1 MKKKRRVFSTV
12 LALALSASMI
22 LPGCSGSSDNSGGGS
37 ENGEERNYDVDNMEF
52 NDVKIHV
59 MTRITNEASQEY
71 FEQKTEE
78 FNNLGKGITVEIE
91 NITTEEDYLN
101 KLRTAYSSGDTPN
114 VFTEYGGSRV
124 KDYIAANGVLDWTP
138 YLEADQEYYD
148 SFYDT
153 VFDSV
158 QYEEYDGIWGIP
170 YMQYIICLFYNQDIF
185 EANNLTPPTTWEELQ
200 DVCAKLQEAGIRPFQ
215 VGEKSNFRFG
225 HLSNCILYSTYGVD
239 AADKLAD
246 GTMSYDGE
254 EMMDVYTK
262 ISDMN
267 EKGYFGED
275 ILSTDYA
282 AEKSTFTSG
291 NCAMVWGLNSDVM
304 GTLAVSDVDFTVGVT
319 AMPYGSEEYKTGTQ
333 GGVNNIWHVSTMN
346 KSQEEIDAS
355 VFWVKWMTSDENL
368 ADYTE
373 VVPNIFGREFD
384 LDTDDPLM
392 QKVLEIYGG
401 MTAMK
406 SDVQS
411 YDDRTYLL
419 DTVRNALQGIA
430 LGNTP
435 EQCADEI
442 MEQINANG

>member
-12 LALALSASMI
+12 LALALSAAMI

-101 KLRTAYSSGDTPN
+101 KLRTSYSSGDTPN

-262 ISDMN
+262 IADMN

-319 AMPYGSEEYKTGTQ
+319 AMPYGSEEYKTETQ

-346 KSQEEIDAS
+346 KSQEES
-355 VFWVKWMTSDENL
+355 MRLFS
-368 ADYTE
+368 
-373 VVPNIFGREFD
+373 G
-384 LDTDDPLM
+384 
-392 QKVLEIYGG
+392 
-401 MTAMK
+401 
-406 SDVQS
+406 
-411 YDDRTYLL
+411 
-419 DTVRNALQGIA
+419 
-430 LGNTP
+430 
-435 EQCADEI
+435 
-442 MEQINANG
+442 